1 MSFRIL
7 QKRRELRLLGERSE
21 YQPIAPSNDP
31 VQASPPERTPLNGAP
46 PQKSSHGGFI
56 STAMGA
62 AKTSLKD
69 PSGQGAALG
78 RDLIKGGDAKS
89 GLGQMLGWDKSTK
102 AIDRIQDVVDVIG
115 IVDPT
120 GVADAANA
128 VGYAARGEWG
138 SAAASV
144 AGLIPVVGDA
154 FGKGAKYGG
163 RLAKAGSKAAHLE
176 KAAAHVVEKRAG
188 KFAKA
193 KKVISQGKEA
203 YDRTKGA
210 YDKIQ
215 ARKQARGQGAPL
227 PGPDA
232 DGPPPRT
239 PLVSPAAAQPA
250 AQQVAPAQAP
260 GLMNRAQGVY
270 NKFQSARGSEAG
282 QAVEKHARAWAGKAA
297 QGQTSPAAGSGAGS
311 SGGAI
316 RGGGKATEVPIDGDC
331 PGANTKTSTFR
342 ASPGK
347 KRCSPQTP
355 GRDHGDD

>member
-1 MSFRIL
+1 
-7 QKRRELRLLGERSE
+7 
-21 YQPIAPSNDP
+21 
-31 VQASPPERTPLNGAP
+31 
-46 PQKSSHGGFI
+46 
-56 STAMGA
+56 MGA

-69 PSGQGAALG
+69 PMGQNAAFAK
-78 RDLIKGGDAKS
+78 DLLKGGDAKS
-89 GLGQMLGWDKSTK
+89 GFGQMLGWDKSTK
-102 AIDRIQDVVDVIG
+102 AIDRIQDVVDVVG
-115 IVDPT
+115 IADPT
-120 GVADAANA
+120 GIADAANA

-138 SAAASV
+138 KAAISAISAIPLGDIAK
-144 AGLIPVVGDA
+144 AG
-154 FGKGAKYGG
+154 KYAG
-163 RLAKAGSKAAHLE
+163 RLGKAGSKAAKFE
-176 KAAAHVVEKRAG
+176 KAAAHVAEKRAVKAATTAG
-188 KFAKA
+188 GGAAKEAGRFARA
-193 KKVISQGKEA
+193 KKVIGQGREV

-215 ARKQARGQGAPL
+215 ARKQARDQGAPL

-282 QAVEKHARAWAGKAA
+282 QAVEKHARAWAGKAT
-297 QGQTSPAAGSGAGS
+297 QGQTSPAAGSGTGS